1 MNSNPFVRS
10 FLLGAASLLTLLAAP
25 PSAQACGGLFCSS
38 PNQPVNQ
45 AAERIIFSAN
55 GDGTV
60 TAVIQI
66 QYQGSASKFSW
77 LLPISSVPTE
87 EQIGVGSNL
96 GFQRLQTATN
106 PQYTLTTRVEGTC
119 KSGSFNSGRGPT
131 SAGTGGATSVAVDGE
146 APGKGVTVE
155 ASGTVGAFDWTV
167 ISINASSSEPSD
179 VAVEW
184 LEANGYSVGEGAPGL
199 IKPYLLEGLHLLAL
213 KLTKGSDV
221 GSIRPLM
228 LTYDAEKPMI
238 PIKLT
243 AVAANE
249 DMGVMTWLLSDTR
262 GVPQNYLALELNEA
276 RINWFNAS
284 SNYNAVVTAA
294 ADEAGGQGFVTE
306 FAGKTSA
313 LPGVVWS
320 SAEETQWQSFRTSLF
335 SSFQQMFDS
344 AYGQWGQWDGFWD
357 AARESITLPGTVVFA
372 DFQACPSCYSSQIQL
387 APSAFFA
394 ALDKNVM
401 KPMRDVQAL
410 FDRKPYVTRLYS
422 TMSAAEM
429 TVDPLF
435 TFNPGL
441 GDLSNVH
448 NATRVIECDPSV
460 DQFDAPWRI
469 ELPQGGVVRGGGSQ
483 VGTWPAFDDQ
493 PSNTR
498 IVRVSASGTGSV
510 VEDNAQEI
518 EASLSSYNSGQ
529 PARASSSSGCSTS
542 GSSTGAGWGFA
553 LALGALIGLKRR
565 RR

>member
-1 MNSNPFVRS
+1 MLTRV
-10 FLLGAASLLTLLAAP
+10 GALAA
-25 PSAQACGGLFCSS
+25 ACG
-38 PNQPVNQ
+38 P
-45 AAERIIFSAN
+45 A
-55 GDGTV
+55 
-60 TAVIQI
+60 
-66 QYQGSASKFSW
+66 
-77 LLPISSVPTE
+77 
-87 EQIGVGSNL
+87 
-96 GFQRLQTATN
+96 
-106 PQYTLTTRVEGTC
+106 
-119 KSGSFNSGRGPT
+119 
-131 SAGTGGATSVAVDGE
+131 
-146 APGKGVTVE
+146 
-155 ASGTVGAFDWTV
+155 
-167 ISINASSSEPSD
+167 
-179 VAVEW
+179 
-184 LEANGYSVGEGAPGL
+184 
-199 IKPYLLEGLHLLAL
+199 
-213 KLTKGSDV
+213 
-221 GSIRPLM
+221 
-228 LTYDAEKPMI
+228 
-238 PIKLT
+238 
-243 AVAANE
+243 
-249 DMGVMTWLLSDTR
+249 
-262 GVPQNYLALELNEA
+262 
-276 RINWFNAS
+276 
-284 SNYNAVVTAA
+284 
-294 ADEAGGQGFVTE
+294 
-306 FAGKTSA
+306 
-313 LPGVVWS
+313 
-320 SAEETQWQSFRTSLF
+320 
-335 SSFQQMFDS
+335 
-344 AYGQWGQWDGFWD
+344 
-357 AARESITLPGTVVFA
+357 
-372 DFQACPSCYSSQIQL
+372 
-387 APSAFFA
+387 
-394 ALDKNVM
+394 VM